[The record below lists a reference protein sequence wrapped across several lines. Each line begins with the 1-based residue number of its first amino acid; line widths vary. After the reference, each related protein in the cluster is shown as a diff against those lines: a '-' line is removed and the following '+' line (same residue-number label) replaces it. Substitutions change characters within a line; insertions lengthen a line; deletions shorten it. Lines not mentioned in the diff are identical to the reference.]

1 MRVAKRFRLDSLLE
15 ICEQCLVTSINV
27 RNCVKFYQTA
37 DEIGADILK
46 NHCSELISSH
56 WNDFTSED
64 FVHMTAPLLFKM
76 FKSKTQYPLH
86 TAIRIRREDVVFLY
100 LIEHNEVLSDKVNE
114 VDDQNDIPL
123 DLALKSK
130 QQSIADNLLQY
141 KANVNTQ
148 DHHGQTLLHRAI
160 QRMDT
165 QSIEFLV
172 KNHASVDIVSSERK
186 QTALHLLCTQ
196 QNAEQLTLKSIAELL
211 LKTGANPNLQDSVGN
226 TCLHLTVLSRNLVL
240 LQQLLEHGNI
250 HLEVLNHD
258 SQTALAIA
266 LRYLSDGNESF
277 AQTLVDHKA
286 QINTVDPASG
296 DTLLHRMARDANEA
310 GALFLLNHGA
320 KVNVTN
326 SRGETPLHFAAANGL
341 LKVLGA
347 LLEAGADPSIATRG
361 GGNSESKDWHDASN
375 QIPLHLAVLKGQEDA
390 VQMLLKTVDNSKPM
404 GQGAQQFSP
413 LNWKDSLGRTP
424 LMLALQSEQISIVQ
438 MLIDEG
444 SDVDVVNTDGY
455 TMLHQAL
462 INGDTR
468 SAMLLLNYGADVK
481 IQTPDGRT
489 PLELAVNQQM
499 ASVVVELCSKG
510 AEKDQPDSQGN
521 TCLWNALE
529 SSNEDIASFL
539 VQFDCDTNYWTQGP
553 GKYMQTYLHRALDE
567 NNQQIACFLIRS
579 GCDVNS
585 PRRPLPE
592 SQAEECD
599 EEATDGLT
607 PLHLACLWN
616 LDQVVQTLLEH
627 GADVNSQDAE
637 GRCALHIAIANK
649 SEIIMRLLLS
659 HPQLKLQLRN
669 KYGQT
674 PFAIA
679 LEKRENKAAQAILDR
694 EPSAAEKVDAKG
706 RNFLHNAI
714 LKNDLESVLFLLS
727 VNVNIHSRVQDSLQM
742 TALHLAV
749 QVGSEMIVRNLL
761 LADVNVNEL
770 NAQKQSVLHVAAEHG
785 QAAICSI
792 LLEHGVNVDCVDL
805 SLNNALHI
813 ACSLADLETCRV
825 LIQECNINAEA
836 INLRGQ
842 NPLHML
848 CQQPDECAAGIFQL
862 FLNHLRKYPIN
873 KVDADGNTPLLLAY
887 ISGNAALCKLLV
899 ANGACLGAS
908 NKTGVN
914 IFNSQVASKTL
925 LYRLLDQLPQESP
938 WTEGDQCQECA
949 ARFGLTSRK
958 HHCRHCGRLLCS
970 RCSALELPIPKFNL
984 IKPVRICEV
993 CNEVLSLG
1001 FHN

>member
-1 MRVAKRFRLDSLLE
+1 MRAAKRFHLESLME
-15 ICEQCLVTSINV
+15 ICEKSLVTSIHV

-76 FKSKTQYPLH
+76 FKSKTKYPLH

-100 LIEHNEVLSDKVNE
+100 LIEYNEILSDKVNE
-114 VDDQNDIPL
+114 IDDQNDIPL

-148 DHHGQTLLHRAI
+148 DEFGLTLLHRAVE
-160 QRMDT
+160 RRDLT
-165 QSIEFLV
+165 SIAFLL
-172 KNHASVDIVSSERK
+172 KNHASVDIVSNDKK
-186 QTALHLLCTQ
+186 QTSLHLLC
-196 QNAEQLTLKSIAELL
+196 ALDDADDEISKEIAVLL
-211 LKTGANPNLQDSVGN
+211 LDSAANPNLQDANGN
-226 TCLHLTVLSRNLVL
+226 TCLHLAVLSRNFTL
-240 LQQLLEHGNI
+240 LQQLLQHETV
-250 HLEVLNHD
+250 HLEVLNQD
-258 SQTALAIA
+258 SKTPLAIA
-266 LRYLSDGNESF
+266 LRYLSDGDESF
-277 AQTLVDHKA
+277 ARTLVDHKA
-286 QINTVDPASG
+286 QINSVDPASG
-296 DTLLHRMARDANEA
+296 DTLLHRMARDSNMS
-310 GALFLLNHGA
+310 GALFLLSQKA
-320 KVNVTN
+320 KANVIN
-326 SRGETPLHFAAANGL
+326 SRGESPLHFAAVNGL
-341 LKVLGA
+341 LSVLEA
-347 LLEAGADPSIATRG
+347 LLQAGADPSQATRG
-361 GGNSESKDWHDASN
+361 GGSFETKEGREASN
-375 QIPLHLAVLKGQEDA
+375 QIALHLAVMNGQEDA
-390 VQMLLKTVDNSKPM
+390 VQMLLKAVDNNRPM
-404 GQGAQQFSP
+404 GQGARQFSP

-424 LMLALQSEQISIVQ
+424 LMLALQLEQISIVQ

-444 SDVDVVNTDGY
+444 SDVDVMNTDGF

-468 SAMLLLNYGADVK
+468 SAMLLLNYGADVT
-481 IQTPDGRT
+481 IRTPDNRT
-489 PLELAVNQQM
+489 PLKLAVNQQM

-510 AEKDQPDSQGN
+510 AEKDQPDSDGN

-529 SSNEDIASFL
+529 NGNEDIASFL

-553 GKYMQTYLHRALDE
+553 GKYMQNYLHRALDE
-567 NNQQIACFLIRS
+567 NNQEIACFLIRS

-585 PRRPLPE
+585 ARRPLPE
-592 SQAEECD
+592 LDASECD
-599 EEATDGLT
+599 EEANDGLT
-607 PLHLACLWN
+607 PLHLACTWN

-627 GADVNSQDAE
+627 GADVNSQDSE

-649 SEIIMRLLLS
+649 CEIIMRLLLS

-714 LKNDLESVLFLLS
+714 LKTDLESVLFLLS
-727 VNVNIHSRVQDSLQM
+727 VNVNIHSRVQDNLQM

-770 NAQKQSVLHVAAEHG
+770 NAQKQSVLHVAAENG
-785 QAAICSI
+785 QADICSI
-792 LLEHGVNVDCVDL
+792 LLEHGVNVECVDL

-813 ACSLADLETCRV
+813 ACSRADLDICRV

-836 INLRGQ
+836 LNLRGQ
-842 NPLHML
+842 NPLHLL
-848 CQQPDECAAGIFQL
+848 CQQSDERATEIFQL
-862 FLNHLRKYPIN
+862 FLTHLRKYPVN
-873 KVDADGNTPLLLAY
+873 KTDAEGNSPLLLAY
-887 ISGNAALCKLLV
+887 VSGNAPLCKLLV
-899 ANGACLGAS
+899 ANNACLGTS
-908 NKTGVN
+908 NKLGVN

-938 WTEGDQCQECA
+938 WTEGDQCQECGS
-949 ARFGLTSRK
+949 RFGLTSRK
-958 HHCRHCGRLLCS
+958 HHCRHCGRLLCA

-984 IKPVRICEV
+984 TKPVRICEV
-993 CNEVLSLG
+993 CNDVLSLG
-1001 FHN
+1001 FSC